1 MSSDIKEKVELHHVE
16 RKGTVDQVSSGTDS
30 YNEQDTSSD
39 IHAPVVKSEAE
50 KRFVKKL
57 NWTLL
62 PFVWLI
68 VFIQFAD
75 KSSLSLSAVLGM
87 LQDTHT
93 SQSQY
98 SLLGSVFYIGFIL
111 FQIPNNYLI
120 QRLPISKY
128 LGSLLVLWGISVG
141 CTALCQNFTQLV
153 VCRVLL
159 GLFEAGTYPCLY
171 IILNSLYR

>member
-1 MSSDIKEKVELHHVE
+1 MAIATKSESDLQHIEHTVVEDDDDRSLEKVDGV
-16 RKGTVDQVSSGTDS
+16 
-30 YNEQDTSSD
+30 
-39 IHAPVVKSEAE
+39 HAPAIKSAAE
-50 KRFVKKL
+50 KRYIKKL

-62 PFVWLI
+62 PFVWMI

-75 KSSLSLSAVLGM
+75 KSSISLSAVLGM
-87 LQDTHT
+87 LTDTNT

-120 QRLPISKY
+120 QRFPIRIY
-128 LGSLLVLWGISVG
+128 LGTLLILWGISVG

-159 GLFEAGTYPCLY
+159 GVFEAGTYPCLY
-171 IILNSLYR
+171 IILNSLYRQVN